1 MMVSSTN
8 DPRKGGTIYV
18 LNLSDSVPILV
29 PRVDTIF
36 QRVGPEAAAE
46 LAAIMDGV
54 AYSEILSR
62 FESGRQCYAARVEGK
77 LAAYG
82 WVSFDD
88 EYIGELRLRL
98 RLLKGEAYIWDCA
111 TVPDFRRLGLY
122 SSLLSFIIQDLRGA
136 GRYTRAWIGANLDNE
151 PSQRG
156 IVRAGFQRV
165 ADLVV
170 ERVLAMRLVWVEG
183 WPGVPEALV
192 IDARRVFLD
201 NREKIWQSALSH
213 AMS

>member
-18 LNLSDSVPILV
+18 LNLSESVPVLL
-29 PRVDTIF
+29 PRVDAVF
-36 QRVGPEAAAE
+36 QQVGPEAAAE

-62 FESGRQCYAARVEGK
+62 FESERQCYTARVEGK

-98 RLLKGEAYIWDCA
+98 RLLNGEAYILDCA
-111 TVPDFRRLGLY
+111 TVP
-122 SSLLSFIIQDLRGA
+122 
-136 GRYTRAWIGANLDNE
+136 
-151 PSQRG
+151 
-156 IVRAGFQRV
+156 
-165 ADLVV
+165 
-170 ERVLAMRLVWVEG
+170 
-183 WPGVPEALV
+183 
-192 IDARRVFLD
+192 
-201 NREKIWQSALSH
+201 
-213 AMS
+213 